1 MFADRAANKEGPND
15 QLVRA
20 FTVFL
25 MLLSTSQ
32 GGTGKSLLPA
42 QGIIP
47 DEVTAVKVAEAV
59 FTPIFGAEEVA
70 KYSPYHARLTEGL
83 WTVYG
88 TLKPGSRA
96 GTPQMTI
103 QKNDGKII
111 EVWHSQ

>member
-1 MFADRAANKEGPND
+1 
-15 QLVRA
+15 
-20 FTVFL
+20 

-42 QGIIP
+42 QGIIT
-47 DEVTAVKVAEAV
+47 DEVTAVKVTKAV

-88 TLKPGSRA
+88 TLKPGSRG
-96 GTPQMTI
+96 GTSARADQPQTAPGRTNFCVP
-103 QKNDGKII
+103 QKL
-111 EVWHSQ
+111 